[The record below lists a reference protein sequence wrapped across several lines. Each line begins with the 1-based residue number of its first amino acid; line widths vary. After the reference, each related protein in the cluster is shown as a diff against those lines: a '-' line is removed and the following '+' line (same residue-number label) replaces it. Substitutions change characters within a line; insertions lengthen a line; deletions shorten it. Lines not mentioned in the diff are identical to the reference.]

1 MTSTQKS
8 ADSSSTFTIA
18 FYNTENLFDIYNDRS
33 KHDRDYLP
41 NSERRWTQKRYQ
53 NKIQKLGFAIS
64 KIGSTENGKSPS
76 IVGLAE
82 VENGKVIRDL
92 LNSEHLKDICYDF
105 VHFNS
110 KDERGMDVALIYN
123 TTEFTVTHSEIHALT
138 FDRPE
143 GGDDFT
149 RDVLLVTGLLKG
161 ESISIIV
168 NHWAS
173 RREGTRLSEAK
184 RLLSS
189 EKVGVIIQNLKQAHE
204 DAKIIV
210 MGDFN
215 DDPNCKSIEQ
225 LTESNNLFNPMNTLR
240 SYNRGS
246 LVHHLRWHLFDQIMI
261 STNFFKPDGDL
272 LEFDEA
278 NIFDADFLKEYKG
291 KYKGTPFRTY
301 AGDKHKGG
309 YSDHFPVYITLKT

>member
-1 MTSTQKS
+1 MKNELKQSLSPDTY
-8 ADSSSTFTIA
+8 TIA

-41 NSERRWTQKRYQ
+41 NSEKRWTQKRYQ
-53 NKIQKLGFAIS
+53 NKIEKLGFAIS
-64 KIGSTENGKSPS
+64 RIGEMEAEKSPS
-76 IVGLAE
+76 IIGLAE

-92 LNSEHLKDICYDF
+92 LNSEHLKAIPYDF

-110 KDERGMDVALIYN
+110 KDERGVDVALVYN
-123 TTEFTVTHSEIHALT
+123 KEEFTVTHSEIFELT
-138 FDRPE
+138 FEKPE

-149 RDVLLVTGLLKG
+149 RDILLVTGTFKG
-161 ESISIIV
+161 ETISILV

-173 RREGTRLSEAK
+173 RREGTRLSESK

-189 EKVGVIIQNLKQAHE
+189 EKVGTIIQSLKQANE
-204 DAKIIV
+204 DVKIIV

-215 DDPNCKSIEQ
+215 DDPHCDSMKR
-225 LTESNNLFNPMNTLR
+225 LTENNQLFNPMNTLQ

-261 STNFFKPDGDL
+261 TTNFLKPDGNH

-278 NIFDADFLKEYKG
+278 NIFDANFLREPKG
-291 KYKGTPFRTY
+291 KYKGTPSRTY
-301 AGDKHKGG
+301 AGEKHKGG
-309 YSDHFPVYITLKT
+309 YSDHFPVYITLKK

>member
-8 ADSSSTFTIA
+8 ADSLGTFTIA

-41 NSERRWTQKRYQ
+41 NSERRWTKKRYQ
-53 NKIQKLGFAIS
+53 NKLDKISLAIS
-64 KIGSTENGKSPS
+64 KIGETKSEDAPS
-76 IVGLAE
+76 IIGLAE

-92 LNSEHLKDICYDF
+92 LDTTHLKGIPYGF

-123 TTEFTVTHSEIHALT
+123 TTEFTVTHSEIFELI
-138 FDRPE
+138 FERSE

-149 RDVLLVTGLLKG
+149 RDVLLVTGSLKG
-161 ESISIIV
+161 ETISILV

-173 RREGTRLSEAK
+173 RREGTQLSEVK
-184 RLLSS
+184 RLQAS
-189 EKVGVIIQNLKQAHE
+189 EKVSEIIKDIQTKQT
-204 DAKIIV
+204 DAKIII

-215 DDPNCKSIEQ
+215 DDPHCKSITQ
-225 LTESNNLFNPMNTLR
+225 LTENNNVFNPMNTLQ

-246 LVHHLRWHLFDQIMI
+246 LVHQRKWHLFDQIMF
-261 STNFFKPDGDL
+261 TMPFFESRENH
-272 LEFDEA
+272 LEFDSA

-291 KYKGTPFRTY
+291 RHKGTPFRTY
-301 AGDKHKGG
+301 AGNKHKGG
-309 YSDHFPVYITLKT
+309 YSDHFPVYMTLKK

>member
-1 MTSTQKS
+1 MSVLPKSTHLT
-8 ADSSSTFTIA
+8 DIFTVA

-41 NSERRWTQKRYQ
+41 NSERRWTKKRFH
-53 NKIQKLGFAIS
+53 NKLDKIGLAIS
-64 KIGSTENGKSPS
+64 KIGSAETESVPS
-76 IVGLAE
+76 IIGLAE

-92 LNSEHLKDICYDF
+92 LDTTPLKNSPYDY

-123 TTEFTVTHSEIHALT
+123 KTDFTVIHSEIFAIQ
-138 FDRPE
+138 FERPE

-149 RDVLLVTGLLKG
+149 RDILLVTGTLKG
-161 ESISIIV
+161 ETISVLV
-168 NHWAS
+168 NHWSS
-173 RREGTRLSEAK
+173 RREGTQLSEAK

-189 EKVGVIIQNLKQAHE
+189 EKVGEIIQGLKQANA

-215 DDPNCKSIEQ
+215 DDPHCKSILQ
-225 LTESNNLFNPMNTLR
+225 LTENNSLFNPMNTLR

-246 LVHHLRWHLFDQIMI
+246 LVHHRKWHLFDQIMI
-261 STNFFKPDGDL
+261 TTNFFKPDGNH

-301 AGDKHKGG
+301 AGEKHKGG
-309 YSDHFPVYITLKT
+309 YSDHFPVYITLKK